1 MNLDDEELKAT
12 KNMYKGLTKYNV
24 DISGEDKDKVIE
36 ILNRY
41 DELIEENK
49 MLKSK
54 RQLEIDIAEEVVRWK
69 GKYHLLSRKLEAE
82 ND

>member
-41 DELIEENK
+41 DEIENK
-49 MLKSK
+49 IKNEIK
-54 RQLEIDIAEEVVRWK
+54 ELEQMKLYKEELGW
-69 GKYHLLSRKLEAE
+69 